1 MSNRNRGESPRHRKS
16 EVSWAMVIIPGL
28 VGPKARLKGVVDGH
42 QVNIPELF
50 AYSRE
55 RRISV
60 PLAPYWIGVSCLRTS
75 RRQIRATLVRWTRT
89 IVPH

>member
-1 MSNRNRGESPRHRKS
+1 
-16 EVSWAMVIIPGL
+16 MVIIPGL

-60 PLAPYWIGVSCLRTS
+60 PLAPYWIGVSCLKTS
-75 RRQIRATLVRWTRT
+75 PR
-89 IVPH
+89 